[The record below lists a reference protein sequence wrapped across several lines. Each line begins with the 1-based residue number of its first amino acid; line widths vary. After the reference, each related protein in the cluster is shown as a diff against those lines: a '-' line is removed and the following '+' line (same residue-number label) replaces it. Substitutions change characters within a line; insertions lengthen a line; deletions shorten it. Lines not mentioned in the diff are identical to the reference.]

1 MGLAGEDFWVRLWQ
15 TYGCSPRAY
24 GCSLHKY
31 GCSLHTYGCSLHAY
45 GLQVRLSRASGGL
58 EALCVGGATVLEEV
72 RPNPHPSRNLTPN
85 PLPTP

>member
-1 MGLAGEDFWVRLWQ
+1 LRVRLGLGLGLGLAGEDFWVRLWQ

-31 GCSLHTYGCSLHAY
+31 GCSLHTYG
-45 GLQVRLSRASGGL
+45 LQVRLSRASGGL

-72 RPNPHPSRNLTPN
+72 RPDPHPSRNPTPN
-85 PLPTP
+85 P